1 MSTTTLRRSAR
12 VSTSTKTSNDVAE
25 KETPKAKAPAPKKR
39 PQKVNTAKPS
49 LNKPAPAP
57 AASAVDTNPTTPLR
71 KKRKTVEKPTNGATT
86 TPLTAAATA
95 TTTARPASPHATNA
109 PLASP
114 SGTVLVAA
122 PSPAQKRKAA
132 TAMPDMGA
140 QGPADATAE
149 TVLSDAEAF
158 LVRVDPKLK
167 TLVEK
172 HRCDVFTP
180 EGLSEVVEPFEKLT
194 SGIIG
199 QQVCLFSVFVGRTRR
214 CDVLCYVYTRVYTQH

>member
-1 MSTTTLRRSAR
+1 
-12 VSTSTKTSNDVAE
+12 
-25 KETPKAKAPAPKKR
+25 
-39 PQKVNTAKPS
+39 
-49 LNKPAPAP
+49 
-57 AASAVDTNPTTPLR
+57 
-71 KKRKTVEKPTNGATT
+71 
-86 TPLTAAATA
+86 
-95 TTTARPASPHATNA
+95 
-109 PLASP
+109 
-114 SGTVLVAA
+114 
-122 PSPAQKRKAA
+122 
-132 TAMPDMGA
+132 MPDMGA

-199 QQVCLFSVFVGRTRR
+199 QQVCFFSVVCWGTRR
-214 CDVLCYVYTRVYTQH
+214 CDALCYVYTRVYTQH

>member
-1 MSTTTLRRSAR
+1 
-12 VSTSTKTSNDVAE
+12 
-25 KETPKAKAPAPKKR
+25 
-39 PQKVNTAKPS
+39 
-49 LNKPAPAP
+49 
-57 AASAVDTNPTTPLR
+57 
-71 KKRKTVEKPTNGATT
+71 
-86 TPLTAAATA
+86 
-95 TTTARPASPHATNA
+95 
-109 PLASP
+109 
-114 SGTVLVAA
+114 
-122 PSPAQKRKAA
+122 
-132 TAMPDMGA
+132 MGA

-199 QQVCLFSVFVGRTRR
+199 QQVCFFSWFIGGTRR